1 MDETTTG
8 SVIISSEA
16 FSRLKRLQSEFEE
29 VIETIEILNTPDL
42 MDQIQRSRKDVLP
55 GRIHS
60 IASAD
65 DLDSIWELH
74 ADRIH

>member
-8 SVIISSEA
+8 SAIISSEA

-42 MDQIQRSRKDVLP
+42 MDQIQRSRKDILA

-60 IASAD
+60 ISSVD
-65 DLDSIWELH
+65 DLDSIWE
-74 ADRIH
+74 

>member
-1 MDETTTG
+1 MDETTPRP
-8 SVIISSEA
+8 VIISSEA

-42 MDQIQRSRKDVLP
+42 MEQIQRSREDVLA

-60 IASAD
+60 ISSPD
-65 DLDSIWELH
+65 DLDRIWE
-74 ADRIH
+74 

>member
-60 IASAD
+60 ISSAD
-65 DLDSIWELH
+65 DLDSIWE
-74 ADRIH
+74 

>member
-1 MDETTTG
+1 MDVSSPG
-8 SVIISSEA
+8 SIIISSEA

-42 MDQIQRSRKDVLP
+42 MEQIQRSREDVLA

-60 IASAD
+60 ISSPD
-65 DLDSIWELH
+65 DLDSIWE
-74 ADRIH
+74 